1 MTTTGG
7 AGDAGSV
14 VVAAFTSVH
23 EATLAQ
29 SVLGGAGINVVLDD
43 EHIVSMQWTLSNAV
57 GGVKVLVAADR
68 VEEAWQ
74 VLANEGLVD
83 PEDIDQM
90 LEGMPALPGDACSA
104 CGSDQFDSVLPA
116 KSLVVLTWF
125 LLGFPV
131 GIPRRRR
138 YCRRCGA
145 PE

>member
-1 MTTTGG
+1 MTE
-7 AGDAGSV
+7 DREDDRLV
-14 VVAAFTSVH
+14 LIAAFTNVH

-29 SVLGGAGINVVLDD
+29 SILDGAGVDSVLDN
-43 EHIVSMQWTLSNAV
+43 EHVVSMEWTLSNAV
-57 GGVKVLVAADR
+57 GGVKVLVVADR
-68 VEEAWQ
+68 IEEAWQ

-90 LEGMPALPGDACSA
+90 LEGVPQLPGDACSA
-104 CGSDQFDSVLPA
+104 CGGDQFDSVLPA
-116 KSLVVLTWF
+116 RGLVVLTWF

-138 YCRRCGA
+138 YCRNCGA